1 MNDLCNHSG
10 DNENCIILRTFC
22 KLDFML
28 IHTVRLATSDKK
40 KLRVRTR
47 VHKPVLLFIQSTYRR
62 NACCLLDSTLQSP
75 AAFWQYWINVVFLR
89 LLNIQQGEL
98 NFINKKKHK
107 NQTWILQDVDSYWLS
122 GSDFD
127 WMLLAVTRNFA
138 KVFAVYSQA
147 NRIMPD
153 KPEILYRTPAP
164 SSVSARKRQCYICS
178 SHQYQQNCQGM

>member
-10 DNENCIILRTFC
+10 DNENCIILGTFC

-47 VHKPVLLFIQSTYRR
+47 EHKPVLLFIQSTYRR

-98 NFINKKKHK
+98 NFINKKNHK
-107 NQTWILQDVDSYWLS
+107 NQTWILPLVAGCRQ
-122 GSDFD
+122 
-127 WMLLAVTRNFA
+127 LLAVRIWLWLDVIGSYQKLCKSFCG
-138 KVFAVYSQA
+138 VFA
-147 NRIMPD
+147 
-153 KPEILYRTPAP
+153 
-164 SSVSARKRQCYICS
+164 
-178 SHQYQQNCQGM
+178 G